1 MSEKNIEGNKGNIKG
16 EFLEYRMKRLL
27 FHMGYYTNT
36 NIMLKTKSLNENQ
49 SITDLDVYGVNFMND
64 FSNTITWVDCKS
76 GKADVLK
83 HIIWIN
89 GIKTNEK
96 IDNVIFVKNNAKF
109 SAKEYALS
117 LGIKVLGD
125 DIIAELEKRYG
136 VDTSKWIGSYDREFI
151 KKQIQ
156 TFSSISIPNNK
167 PYKNIIEFYSCK
179 YWSIDS
185 YSQVKKTIYVIK
197 ELQEYYKLPLN
208 PEEKM
213 AIKWMVSS
221 FISLLLL
228 SLFKIC
234 GQTFFY
240 NDIDKKKIIETK
252 INDSGISVEKQNEIR
267 NAAVKMAKS
276 IIELYIKDYNKNEL
290 ESLCKINPYP
300 YSELLGD
307 FIIRISNRPLTWRK
321 CLKWLDYYFIEF
333 ELKNEIEGFEEFVKK
348 QSDFILCTKSLLHL
362 LSELIEFPKEMFPR
376 IWEDV

>member
-1 MSEKNIEGNKGNIKG
+1 
-16 EFLEYRMKRLL
+16 
-27 FHMGYYTNT
+27 
-36 NIMLKTKSLNENQ
+36 
-49 SITDLDVYGVNFMND
+49 
-64 FSNTITWVDCKS
+64 
-76 GKADVLK
+76 
-83 HIIWIN
+83 
-89 GIKTNEK
+89 
-96 IDNVIFVKNNAKF
+96 
-109 SAKEYALS
+109 
-117 LGIKVLGD
+117 
-125 DIIAELEKRYG
+125 
-136 VDTSKWIGSYDREFI
+136 
-151 KKQIQ
+151 
-156 TFSSISIPNNK
+156 
-167 PYKNIIEFYSCK
+167 
-179 YWSIDS
+179 
-185 YSQVKKTIYVIK
+185 
-197 ELQEYYKLPLN
+197 
-208 PEEKM
+208 
-213 AIKWMVSS
+213 MVSS